1 MLPIAILV
9 GGFGTRLGSLTQT
22 TPKCMLP
29 INGKPFVYWQIQLL
43 KRAGFEDFVF
53 CASHLSD
60 EIEAFVQDGSRFG
73 IRASYSLDG
82 ETQLG
87 TGGAIVKALPLLGSE
102 FAVIYGDSYL
112 PIEYSSIELA
122 FKKSSAQGMMSIFKN
137 IGKFDKSNAELLSD
151 GYVNYQ
157 KGSKSTRMS
166 YIDYGLMYFK
176 AEVFEILKANQTID
190 LADICEQLSKTK
202 KLIGFEVFDRFYEIG
217 SVAGIEEFSKYLLE
231 SKNEL

>member
-9 GGFGTRLGSLTQT
+9 GGYATRLGSLTAT

-53 CASHLSD
+53 CVSHLSD
-60 EIEAFVQDGSRFG
+60 EIQSYVQDGSRFG
-73 IRASYSLDG
+73 IEVTYSLDG

-87 TGGAIVKALPLLGSE
+87 TGGAIVKASPLLGSD

-112 PIEYSSIELA
+112 PIDYSSVELA
-122 FKKSSAQGMMSIFKN
+122 FKKSSAPAMMSVFKN
-137 IGKFDKSNAELLSD
+137 FGKFDTSNAELLPG

-157 KGSKSTRMS
+157 KGSNVGRMD
-166 YIDYGLMYFK
+166 YIDYGLLYFK
-176 AEVFEILKANQTID
+176 AEVFDTLPPNQTID
-190 LADICEQLSKTK
+190 LADICTQLSKTG
-202 KLIGFEVFDRFYEIG
+202 KLMGFEVFDRFYEIG
-217 SVAGIEEFSKYLLE
+217 SVKGIEEFSMYLLE
-231 SKNEL
+231 SKK

>member
-1 MLPIAILV
+1 MLPIAVLA

-43 KRAGFEDFVF
+43 KRAGFKDFVF
-53 CASHLSD
+53 CVSHLSD
-60 EIEAFVQDGSRFG
+60 EIQGYVQDGSRFG
-73 IRASYSLDG
+73 IKVTYSLDG

-87 TGGAIVKALPLLGSE
+87 TGGAIVKALPLLGSD

-112 PIEYSSIELA
+112 PIDYSSIELA
-122 FKKSSAQGMMSIFKN
+122 FKKSSTPGMMSIFKN
-137 IGKFDKSNAELLSD
+137 FGKFDKSNSELLSG

-157 KGSKSTRMS
+157 KGSKSIRMS

-176 AEVFEILKANQTID
+176 AEVFETLKANQDID

-202 KLIGFEVFDRFYEIG
+202 KLVGFEVFERFYEIG
-217 SVAGIEEFSKYLLE
+217 SIKGIEEFSEYIRKANL
-231 SKNEL
+231 

>member
-1 MLPIAILV
+1 MLPIAILM
-9 GGFGTRLGSLTQT
+9 GGFATRLGSLTLT

-29 INGKPFVYWQIQLL
+29 INDKPFVYWQIQLL

-60 EIEAFVQDGSRFG
+60 EIQSYVQDGSRFG
-73 IRASYSLDG
+73 IKVTYSLDG

-87 TGGAIVKALPLLGSE
+87 TGGAIVKALPLLGSD

-112 PIEYSSIELA
+112 PIDYSSIELA
-122 FKKSSAQGMMSIFKN
+122 FKKSSALGMMSIFKN
-137 IGKFDKSNAELLSD
+137 FGKFDKSNAELLSG

-157 KGSKSTRMS
+157 KGSKDARMS

-176 AEVFEILKANQTID
+176 SEVFETLTANQTID
-190 LADICEQLSKTK
+190 LADICAQLSKTK
-202 KLIGFEVFDRFYEIG
+202 KLMGFEVFDRFYEIG
-217 SVAGIEEFSKYLLE
+217 SAKGIEDFSMYLLE